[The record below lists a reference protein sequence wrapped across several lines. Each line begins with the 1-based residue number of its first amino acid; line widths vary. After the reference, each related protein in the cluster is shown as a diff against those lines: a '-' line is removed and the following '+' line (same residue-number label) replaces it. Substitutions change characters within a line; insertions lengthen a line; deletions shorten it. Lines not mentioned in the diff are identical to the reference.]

1 VAARYWVLGT
11 GTWSTSNIVNWS
23 ATSGG
28 LGGASVPSTGD
39 TTIFDANS
47 GTGTVTLNYNPVVQ
61 TLNISAYTGTLAFG
75 TQNITVNLTT
85 ANQFT
90 GGTGCTIT
98 GTPVINIS
106 TTTGSIG
113 ISAGAMTEANSISF
127 NITGTNTSASLA
139 VGGSVKNLSFGTATG
154 ALSNASR
161 TIYGNLTLSSTMS
174 LTAGTAT
181 TTFAATSGTQTITSA
196 ALNLDFPITF
206 SGTATYQLIDNL
218 SVGTATI
225 RNITLTGG
233 TLDLNNRT
241 LTNFGQLASS
251 TTNTRSI
258 LFGTTGNYTNTC
270 TLTANVVSMATATGF
285 TYTGTPTVNLT
296 GNAASGVTRTAS
308 FGSTTGG
315 TETNSFNYNIS
326 AGSDSVSFSGTF
338 KNINFT
344 GFTGQLISGSRTI
357 YGNLTLVSG
366 MTVSTST
373 NTTTFAA
380 TSGTQTITS
389 ASQTL
394 DFPVTIASTGAT
406 VQLVDAL
413 TLGST
418 RALGLASGTLDL
430 NDKTATS
437 GTFSSTNSAT
447 RAILFGT
454 TGNLTIVSNNA
465 TIFNM
470 TTATGFTY
478 TGTPTVNLTY
488 SGSTGTRTITCGNTA
503 GGSEATALD
512 FNVSAGSDIVAIYIY
527 LRNLNFTG
535 FTGTCPTN
543 TRSLYGSLT
552 LSSGMTF
559 SGGTS
564 TLTFASTLIQQNIT
578 TATKT
583 IDNPITLSGTQTYQ
597 LQDAL
602 TMGVTRTLTFSSG
615 TLDLNNKTL
624 TTNTFSSSNTNV
636 RSIAFGTLGEIN
648 LVGTSG
654 TIWTTSAN
662 ANFSVTGT
670 PTVNATDTSVGSART
685 FNQGTGLSNQA
696 VSFYVKAGSGT
707 VTFTTTGGTFQTIDL
722 TGFTGTV
729 AHSSIFCLGDYVIPA
744 GVTENST
751 ANAIQFVGTA
761 ATQKITTSSNVM
773 NFPIS
778 IGRALTTTAATGDG
792 TTATITFAS
801 TGYYPIVGQ
810 TITVSGV
817 VPAGYNGTF
826 TVTASSATSVSYLNT
841 TTAAQTTAGTV
852 NLATTVQLQDALTM
866 GATRQLS
873 FNSGTIDLNDKTLT
887 TQNVSAATNAP
898 HTILFGTGEINVTG
912 SNLTIWTN
920 DSATTYPFIATGTKV
935 VNCTYSGSVGARNIS
950 SLVSTPELYSLNFN
964 ITAGSDIFSIQG
976 NRQYNNINFT
986 GFSGTCVVSSTSTAS
1001 ASIYGDWTCPASG
1014 AGAIFL
1020 SSTTAYGLIFQGTA
1034 GKTQT
1039 LTSNGYTFDCPF
1051 VKTGSTTGTLL
1062 LADDLVVTDATSTGL
1077 ITLSFGIFNSNGK
1090 NVTCAV
1096 FNAENSNTKTFTI
1109 TNSTFTVTSGTTT
1122 TGFIFQSSGTTW
1134 NVAGSNI
1141 VFTTSGNAA
1150 YYGGQTSS
1158 VTYPQVTMGGSG
1170 TLNIGYVNTTTSITT
1185 LTNTVQPCTIS
1196 VGTTSQLTVTNFN
1209 LNGTAGN
1216 LVTFNS
1222 NVAGT
1227 ARTVSK
1233 ASGTVNA
1240 YYLAIQDSTATGGAT
1255 WRAISSVNNGNNT
1268 GWFFDYTDTVT
1279 ENSILADTPDT
1290 TASFLSNISEP
1301 LTLADTPDT
1310 TASFLSNIT
1319 EPYTINDSED
1329 VLATFAYAVSEAV
1342 TLADLE
1348 FVVTAFVSA
1357 ISENYTIND
1366 TPNTTASFLSD
1377 ISEPLTIAD
1386 TPVGNAT
1393 FAGVITEDT
1402 TLTDTQSITAAF
1414 ASAITEAAT
1423 LADAQSVVL
1432 TIVSDISEAITL
1444 ANSQTVIANF
1454 ASVILENV
1462 GVAESE
1468 SVVASFTA
1476 VITEN
1481 TDLADVES
1489 VLASFVASLSEALTA
1504 ADSAVGIRIHNSDI
1518 VENTTLADIQSALR
1532 THNALIS
1539 ENLVPADA
1547 ITVIASFTSQITENL
1562 VLLDSP
1568 FPRGWFKIDDT
1579 QAENWVRVNNTDAN
1593 TWTNI
1598 NDGQLVVWTKVDNS
1612 FP

>member
-1 VAARYWVLGT
+1 MAARYWVLGT

-174 LTAGTAT
+174 LTAGTAI
-181 TTFAATSGTQTITSA
+181 TTFAATSGTQTITS
-196 ALNLDFPITF
+196 NTKTMDFPITF
-206 SGTATYQLIDNL
+206 SGTATYQLVDALTSGSGRTMTLTSGTLDLNDKTLTTGLFSSTNSNTRSILFGTTGNIT
-218 SVGTATI
+218 VNGTGTVWTTATI
-225 RNITLTGG
+225 TNFSYTGTSTVNLTNSSATTRTLTQGAGTAAQAISVYVKAGTGQVNFGTTNGVFQNIDFTGSTAIFNLNNSINCYGNFLITATSAFSTNGLTFAGTSGTQTVTTNSFICDFPITIAAPGATLQLVDALNNGTLSLFGLSSG
-233 TLDLNNRT
+233 TLDLNNKT
-241 LTNFGQLASS
+241 LTTKFFSS
-251 TTNTRSI
+251 TNTNTRSI
-258 LFGTTGNYTNTC
+258 LFGTTGNF
-270 TLTANVVSMATATGF
+270 VITG
-285 TYTGTPTVNLT
+285 
-296 GNAASGVTRTAS
+296 S
-308 FGSTTGG
+308 
-315 TETNSFNYNIS
+315 
-326 AGSDSVSFSGTF
+326 
-338 KNINFT
+338 
-344 GFTGQLISGSRTI
+344 
-357 YGNLTLVSG
+357 
-366 MTVSTST
+366 
-373 NTTTFAA
+373 NTT
-380 TSGTQTITS
+380 
-389 ASQTL
+389 
-394 DFPVTIASTGAT
+394 VW
-406 VQLVDAL
+406 
-413 TLGST
+413 
-418 RALGLASGTLDL
+418 
-430 NDKTATS
+430 
-437 GTFSSTNSAT
+437 
-447 RAILFGT
+447 
-454 TGNLTIVSNNA
+454 
-465 TIFNM
+465 NM

-488 SGSTGTRTITCGNTA
+488 SGSVGTRLVTCGNTA

-512 FNVSAGSDIVAIYIY
+512 FNISAGSDIVGIYIY
-527 LRNLNFTG
+527 LRNVNFTG
-535 FTGTCPTN
+535 FTGTCPNN
-543 TRSLYGSLT
+543 TRTLYGSLT
-552 LSSGMTF
+552 FSSGMTVG
-559 SGGTS
+559 GGTGI
-564 TLTFASTLIQQNIT
+564 LTFASTLIQQNIT
-578 TATKT
+578 AATKT
-583 IDNPITLSGTQTYQ
+583 IDNPIALSGTQTYQ

-602 TMGVTRTLTFSSG
+602 TMGVTRTLTFNSG
-615 TLDLNNKTL
+615 TLDLNDKTL
-624 TTNTFSSSNTNV
+624 TTNTFSSANSNV

-654 TIWTTSAN
+654 TIWTTSTN
-662 ANFSVTGT
+662 TNFSVTGT
-670 PTVNATDTSVGSART
+670 PTVNATDTSVGNTRT
-685 FNQGTGLSNQA
+685 FNQGTNALSNQA
-696 VSFYVKAGSGT
+696 VSIYVKAGSGT
-707 VTFTTTGGTFQTIDL
+707 ANFTSTGATFQTIDL

-729 AHSSIFCLGDYVIPA
+729 GHSSIFVLGDYVLPA
-744 GVTENST
+744 GVTETPT
-751 ANAIQFVGTA
+751 ANIIQFVGTA
-761 ATQKITTSSNVM
+761 ATQKITTNSNVID
-773 NFPIS
+773 FPIA
-778 IGRALTTTAATGDG
+778 IGRALITTAATGNG
-792 TTATITFAS
+792 TTATLTFAS

-826 TVTASSATSVSYLNT
+826 TVTASSATSVSYLNA

-852 NLATTVQLQDALTM
+852 NLATTVQLQDAFTM
-866 GATRQLS
+866 GARQLT
-873 FNSGTIDLNDKTLT
+873 FNSGTLDLNNNTLT
-887 TQNVSAATNAP
+887 TQNVSATTSAP
-898 HTILFGTGEINVTG
+898 RTILFGTAEINVTG
-912 SNLTIWTN
+912 SNTTIWTN
-920 DSATTYPFIATGTKV
+920 ISATGYPFIATGTKV
-935 VNCTYSGSVGARNIS
+935 VNCTYSGSVGSRNIS
-950 SLVSTPELYSLNFN
+950 STITANPDLYSLNFN

-986 GFSGTCVVSSTSTAS
+986 GFSGTCVVSSSSTAS
-1001 ASIYGDWTCPASG
+1001 ANIYGNWTCPASG

-1020 SSTTAYGLIFQGTA
+1020 SSTTPYGLIFQGTA

-1039 LTSNGYTFDCPF
+1039 LTSNQYQFDCPI

-1096 FNAENSNTKTFTI
+1096 FDAENTNTKTFTI
-1109 TNSTFTVTSGTTT
+1109 TNSTFTVTGGSSTE
-1122 TGFIFQSSGTTW
+1122 GFIFQSGNTTW
-1134 NVAGSNI
+1134 NVTGSNI
-1141 VFTTSGNAA
+1141 VFTTSGTAV
-1150 YYGGQTSS
+1150 YYGGQASS
-1158 VTYPQVTMGGSG
+1158 ITYPQVTMGGTG
-1170 TLNIGYVNTTTSITT
+1170 QLILGYVNTTTGITT
-1185 LTNTVQPCTIS
+1185 LTNTVQPCTVS
-1196 VGTTSQLTVTNFN
+1196 VSTTSQLTVTNFN

-1222 NVAGT
+1222 SVAGT

-1240 YYLAIQDSTATGGAT
+1240 YYLAIQDSNAAGGAT

-1268 GWFFDYTDTVT
+1268 GWFFDYTETVI
-1279 ENSILADTPDT
+1279 EASILADTPST

-1301 LTLADTPDT
+1301 LT
-1310 TASFLSNIT
+1310 I
-1319 EPYTINDSED
+1319 E
-1329 VLATFAYAVSEAV
+1329 
-1342 TLADLE
+1342 
-1348 FVVTAFVSA
+1348 
-1357 ISENYTIND
+1357 
-1366 TPNTTASFLSD
+1366 
-1377 ISEPLTIAD
+1377 D

-1444 ANSQTVIANF
+1444 ADSQTVIANF
-1454 ASVILENV
+1454 ASIVLENI

-1476 VITEN
+1476 VISEN
-1481 TDLADVES
+1481 ANLADVES
-1489 VLASFVASLSEALTA
+1489 VLASFVSSLSEALTA
-1504 ADSAVGIRIHNSDI
+1504 ADSSVAIKIFNSAITEDI
-1518 VENTTLADIQSALR
+1518 QPADIQTALR
-1532 THNALIS
+1532 TQYALIS

-1547 ITVIASFTSQITENL
+1547 ITVIASFSSQITENL

-1568 FPRGWFKIDDT
+1568 ILRGWFKIDDDQT
-1579 QAENWVRVNNTDAN
+1579 VSWGAVNNTNSAVWAAVNDGQMVSWNNVNNAN
-1593 TWTNI
+1593 STTWTNI
-1598 NDGQLVVWTKVDNS
+1598 GDDQNPVWTSVDNTQ
-1612 FP
+1612 